1 MSNQQNTELL
11 ENLFEEELTDI
22 YFHILKRSE
31 GNWKP
36 SKEDREEM
44 KKLAS
49 KRAIKKFEDLCQ

>member
-1 MSNQQNTELL
+1 MSNQQNDELL

-22 YFHILKRSE
+22 YFYILERSE

-49 KRAIKKFEDLCQ
+49 KRAIQKFEDLCQ